1 MRQRHVFVAAL
12 AVALLPLAAACATT
26 GMIGSLVPSAATT
39 TTIVGWE
46 RWLQVDFAMHASAG
60 GQAIDGYVHS
70 LHGSPIVNV
79 QLLAQALD
87 ASGNVVGQKLE
98 WLPGIVP
105 GLQRAYF
112 RIPDMPAAARYSV
125 TVWQFETVESPGF
138 L

>member
-1 MRQRHVFVAAL
+1 MRQRHALAAAF
-12 AVALLPLAAACATT
+12 AVALFPLAAGCGTT
-26 GMIGSLVPSAATT
+26 GMTGSLAPSAGTT

-46 RWLQVDFAMHASAG
+46 RWLQVHFAM
-60 GQAIDGYVHS
+60 QARPGAQDIDGYVHS
-70 LHGSPIVNV
+70 LHGSPLANV
-79 QLLAQALD
+79 RLLAQALD
-87 ASGNVVGQKLE
+87 ANGNVVGQKLE

-112 RIPDMPAAARYSV
+112 RIPDMPAAARYRV